1 MKKIFVHVIVLLYL
15 SFVIGHV
22 SLVKAAY
29 VLPYPSYMPGNK
41 LYTIGTLIDKIKGY
55 WAFGTLAQTK
65 YQMQLA
71 DKYLVEAKTLF
82 EYHQY
87 LLASSALA
95 RSDSAFST
103 LPKLVHSAKTEGKST
118 VAIVN
123 MISEEATE
131 HTRILEIM
139 KNSLPDVFTWSP
151 EKAKSTELSLHD
163 IVQTAIDLRASV
175 SVDLK
180 VL

>member
-1 MKKIFVHVIVLLYL
+1 MKRITLVLYFLLTVVCLLITRPVHA
-15 SFVIGHV
+15 S
-22 SLVKAAY
+22 Y

-41 LYTIGTLIDKIKGY
+41 LYAIGQLIDKIKGY
-55 WAFGTLAQTK
+55 WSFGTLAQIK
-65 YQMQLA
+65 YQMSLS

-95 RSDSAFST
+95 RSDSAFNI
-103 LPKLVHSAKTEGKST
+103 LPKLVRSAKTEGKST

-123 MISEEATE
+123 TISEEATE
-131 HTRILEIM
+131 HMRVLEIM
-139 KNSLPDVFTWSP
+139 KNGLPDVFTWSP

-163 IVQTAIDLRASV
+163 MVQMAIDLRASV
-175 SVDLK
+175 SADIKAL
-180 VL
+180 